1 MNDREIVCYMVGALG
16 DVTKDQAVDA
26 LKKYTKLNEEQIIQ
40 IINEIIEFNN
50 NFKKRLTS

>member
-26 LKKYTKLNEEQIIQ
+26 LKNYTKLNEEQIIQ